1 LPTAA
6 CDFSELNDVSNVTS
20 ESTPLYVDTL
30 QILCGQIDPGHWG
43 ASDLV
48 DRDGFVISVP
58 SAGDYVLK
66 VIAPGSAALS
76 SATLEFQGSKVSL
89 SNGRAVLGK
98 HLALGGSYVL
108 AIQAFNAN
116 GIASAIPYKIS
127 LIRDT
132 HCPKALVAA
141 NYLEA
146 NDGATS
152 TGNDVFSIDAL
163 NGTRSFTASTT
174 DGPEPT
180 ALTAQ
185 AASKLH
191 LSGLSADVSQASGS
205 TYKDGDTFSFQ
216 TGTLTTQM
224 TIRIDW
230 AGGTADLDYALFV
243 AGSSTPAFFSGD
255 TNSSLELSVFAVQPS
270 TSYQL
275 WLGAKASS
283 SGLPVAYD
291 ISLCSDSFAF
301 TP

>member
-1 LPTAA
+1 
-6 CDFSELNDVSNVTS
+6 
-20 ESTPLYVDTL
+20 
-30 QILCGQIDPGHWG
+30 
-43 ASDLV
+43 
-48 DRDGFVISVP
+48 
-58 SAGDYVLK
+58 
-66 VIAPGSAALS
+66 
-76 SATLEFQGSKVSL
+76 
-89 SNGRAVLGK
+89 
-98 HLALGGSYVL
+98 
-108 AIQAFNAN
+108 
-116 GIASAIPYKIS
+116 
-127 LIRDT
+127 
-132 HCPKALVAA
+132 
-141 NYLEA
+141 
-146 NDGATS
+146 
-152 TGNDVFSIDAL
+152 
-163 NGTRSFTASTT
+163 
-174 DGPEPT
+174 
-180 ALTAQ
+180 LTAQ